1 MSSSPE
7 KLRFTEK
14 LSYGLGDTASNFF
27 FQTFNLFLLYYYTDV
42 FGIGAA
48 AAGTIFLAA
57 RVVDMFS
64 DPIMGYIADRTN
76 TRWGKFRPYL
86 IWMAIPYGIIGY
98 MMFVVPDI
106 SESGKLVYAYVT
118 YIAMMLAYTAINIP
132 YSALLGVISPSSS
145 ERTLTASFRF
155 FCAFAGGLLISMFVR
170 PLVYSIGGEENEAFG
185 FQATMA
191 IFAGVSVLLFFMTF
205 KGTKERVHPP
215 VGQRNN
221 LKEDLGALFRNRPWL
236 ILFFVAVFTL
246 ANVAARGA
254 ATVYYFKYYV
264 GDAGEAL
271 FLIFDQ
277 TSIIMTSGMLGLIFG
292 VWLSKPL
299 ALRFEKRSIMI
310 WFSLLNTLSMALFFI
325 VPPDEF
331 GMMLALSIFGGF
343 VAGPTVPLVWSMYA
357 DVADYGEWR
366 WSRRSTALV
375 FSAAL
380 FAQKMGLAIGGA
392 MAGWYLGLVGFE
404 PGAEQGPDALL
415 GIRILFT
422 LFPAGLSAAAIVALY
437 FYPLKS
443 KELEQI
449 ELDLSARRA
458 KLSEEQAEMA

>member
-1 MSSSPE
+1 MSQTPE
-7 KLRFTEK
+7 KLRFSEK

-42 FGIGAA
+42 FGLGAA

-57 RVVDMFS
+57 RLVDMFS
-64 DPIMGYIADRTN
+64 DPLMGYIADRTN

-86 IWMAIPYGIIGY
+86 IWMAVPYGIIGY
-98 MMFVVPDI
+98 AMFVIPDF
-106 SESGKLVYAYVT
+106 SDQGKLVYAYAT

-145 ERTLTASFRF
+145 ERTMTASFRF

-170 PLVYSIGGEENEAFG
+170 PLVYSIGGEGNEAYG
-185 FQATMA
+185 FQVTMA
-191 IFAGVSVLLFFMTF
+191 IFAAVSVLLFFVTF

-215 VGQRNN
+215 VGQTQD
-221 LKEDLGALFRNRPWL
+221 LWKDLGALCQNRAWL

-254 ATVYYFKYYV
+254 ATVYYFKYFV
-264 GDAGEAL
+264 GDSGEAL

-277 TSIIMTSGMLGLIFG
+277 TSIIMTSGMLGLIAG

-299 ALRFEKRSIMI
+299 ASRFEKRSIMI
-310 WFSLLNTLSMALFFI
+310 WFSLLNTVSMAVFFV
-325 VPPDEF
+325 VPPDQF
-331 GMMLALSIFGGF
+331 GLMLGLSIFGGF

-366 WSRRSTALV
+366 WNRRSTGLV

-392 MAGWYLGLVGFE
+392 MAGWYLGLVGFVAGE
-404 PGAEQGPDALL
+404 QQGPDALL

-422 LFPAGLSAAAIVALY
+422 LFPAGLSLAGIVALY
-437 FYPLKS
+437 FYPLRGKQ
-443 KELEQI
+443 LEQI
-449 ELDLSARRA
+449 ESELLARRDGLA
-458 KLSEEQAEMA
+458 EE